1 MTIKSLIPA
10 CSLFCVLMA
19 AGCTTMPTPDPRS
32 TGAGDSLAHQY
43 GEEILAYMMQVVLG
57 QAGNPGIREKWKS
70 RGLDQDL
77 NLGHIS
83 GIMSD
88 PVGNKAAIIVNDPNI
103 LGLSKVL
110 YHYAPEMSQFT
121 GSYVTSLYPSTEL
134 VALRLFLLKRV
145 KDDRKISIQ
154 SLNNQKNL
162 LTNPGLR
169 PTRKEL
175 AAMNL
180 IQEEALLLQAI
191 FESEP
196 WLFSSLTNPFL
207 VEAFSKTGVLEKDPF
222 TEKLIARASY
232 RGISCTPMGNAPNR
246 NSVVLSFLP
255 SITKEF
261 APASSGFKPTAEYT
275 GAIENLKNEILESC
289 RRLAG
294 QAVKKELESSP
305 ELSGPGWKKR
315 LDKLLS
321 ERISFQTLNV
331 RPLVIYP
338 GNADKV
344 IRETCPEADFAVII
358 LGRNVYL
365 SMHIDPEKDI
375 YPKVNRLYLDITD
388 VKYSQVS
395 SEAEEIG
402 RFLYSKIKPWL
413 LPAFSKMK

>member
-1 MTIKSLIPA
+1 MTFKSLIPA
-10 CSLFCVLMA
+10 CTLFCVLMA
-19 AGCTTMPTPDPRS
+19 AGCTTMPTPDPRP

-57 QAGNPGIREKWKS
+57 QAGNPGIRGKWKS

-121 GSYVTSLYPSTEL
+121 GSYATSLYPSSEL
-134 VALRLFLLKRV
+134 VALRLFLLRRV
-145 KDDRKISIQ
+145 KDNRKISIQ
-154 SLNNQKNL
+154 SLSNQENL

-169 PTRKEL
+169 PTREEL

-180 IQEEALLLQAI
+180 TLEEALLLQTI
-191 FESEP
+191 FESKP
-196 WLFSSLTNPFL
+196 WLFNGLSNPFL
-207 VEAFSKTGVLEKDPF
+207 VEAFSRTGILERDPF
-222 TEKLIARASY
+222 TEKLIAKASY
-232 RGISCTPMGNAPNR
+232 RGVSCTPMGTAPNR

-261 APASSGFKPTAEYT
+261 APASTGFKPTAEYT

-294 QAVKKELESSP
+294 RAVKKELESSP
-305 ELSGPGWKKR
+305 
-315 LDKLLS
+315 
-321 ERISFQTLNV
+321 
-331 RPLVIYP
+331 
-338 GNADKV
+338 
-344 IRETCPEADFAVII
+344 
-358 LGRNVYL
+358 
-365 SMHIDPEKDI
+365 
-375 YPKVNRLYLDITD
+375 
-388 VKYSQVS
+388 
-395 SEAEEIG
+395 
-402 RFLYSKIKPWL
+402 
-413 LPAFSKMK
+413 